1 MGTAAKKAII
11 FDPYWDS
18 LGGGERYTATVAKVL
33 LDVGWKVDICWP
45 KNITPEI
52 KQRFGIDISQAHF
65 VRDLRSNIYDL
76 LFWLSD
82 GSLPVSFAKKTLIH
96 FQFPFHKVSGRSL
109 KNLVKT
115 RFYTFVSNSHFTKSI
130 VDKEYRIKSHVLY
143 PPIQVSE
150 FVPGIKTKQILY
162 VGRFSNLTQSKGHS
176 ILIQAF
182 KKISQKTPDWK
193 LILAGNTNVGTDQ
206 QLLAKLKTL
215 ARGYPIEFIIDPS
228 FGQLQ
233 KLYATSPIFW
243 SASGYGVDE
252 KVQPLKVEHFGMTVV
267 EAMAAG
273 CVPLVANKG
282 GHKEI
287 ITHTRDG
294 YLWDTPDQLGEWTRE
309 LTGNSKKMQELSH
322 SAQEKSK
329 IFSESKFKESLLA
342 LL

>member
-96 FQFPFHKVSGRSL
+96 FQFPFQNVGGKKL
-109 KNLVKT
+109 KNLIKT
-115 RFYTFVSNSHFTKSI
+115 RFYKFVANSHFTKNI
-130 VDKEYRIKSHVLY
+130 VDKEFKIKSRVLF
-143 PPIQVSE
+143 PPIQTTD
-150 FVPGIKTKQILY
+150 FLPGIKTKQILY
-162 VGRFSNLTQSKGHS
+162 VGRFSNLTQSKGHAT
-176 ILIQAF
+176 LIEAF
-182 KKISQKTPDWK
+182 KTISSKIPGWK
-193 LILAGNTNVGTDQ
+193 LVLAGNTNIGTDKNQ
-206 QLLAKLKTL
+206 ISDLKSLA
-215 ARGYPIEFIIDPS
+215 AGYPIKLVIDPDLK
-228 FGQLQ
+228 QLKQ
-233 KLYATSPIFW
+233 LYAESSLFW
-243 SASGYGVDE
+243 SASGYGIDE
-252 KVQPLKVEHFGMTVV
+252 KIEPLKVEHFGMTVV

-273 CVPLVANKG
+273 CVPLIVNKG

-287 ITHTRDG
+287 ITHARDG